1 MNNKKVN
8 IAIKCIIN
16 HKWKLQLVNIA
27 GKLPAENNGTH
38 SWGRQRHIRDLKVTE
53 VNVRWKTGQA

>member
-1 MNNKKVN
+1 MHNKS
-8 IAIKCIIN
+8 
-16 HKWKLQLVNIA
+16 HRKLQLVNIA
-27 GKLPAENNGTH
+27 GKLPAKNNGTH